1 MTRTTGFEWNK
12 FYNDKGV
19 WTDDTYHDD
28 TVLLVDG
35 KQVDDFE
42 NIPVNATVKIEAGYV
57 VVDGINSE
65 NTPSLE
71 SVFKAWRK
79 RQNTCTL
86 CVECSR
92 DKRDAVVAAI
102 KKAGG
107 RMV

>member
-1 MTRTTGFEWNK
+1 MTRTTGLEWNR
-12 FYNDKGV
+12 FYADKEV
-19 WTDDTYHDD
+19 WKGDTYHDD
-28 TVLLVDG
+28 TVLIVDG
-35 KQVDDFE
+35 QQVDDFE

-65 NTPSLE
+65 NTPSME
-71 SVFKAWRK
+71 SVFKAWSK

-107 RMV
+107 RAV